1 MSERFLARTGLT
13 AAILVMASAMA
24 VLAHQALTRSHPTA
38 EIGKAAPQFALPDTA
53 GQTVSLADLRGRAVV
68 LFFGSDTCRVSRQ
81 YADRLAAL
89 ARTYAGDDR
98 VRFLAINSNTHA
110 HAADP
115 ADLRLVAS
123 DRIPTLLDPMA
134 DVARSFGAT
143 VTPTFCVIDSAG
155 NLRYA
160 GAFDDGDADPVR
172 TGQYVGRAV
181 EHTVDGIPV
190 AITSTRA
197 FGAAIN
203 WIK

>member
-1 MSERFLARTGLT
+1 MSERFAARTGLT
-13 AAILVMASAMA
+13 AAILTMGMAMS
-24 VLAHQALTRSHPTA
+24 VLGYQAFSRSHPIT
-38 EIGKAAPQFALPDTA
+38 EIGKTAPQFTLPDTT
-53 GQTVSLADLRGRAVV
+53 GQSVSLADYRGRAVV
-68 LFFGSDTCRVSRQ
+68 LFFGSDTCQVSKR
-81 YADRLAAL
+81 YADRMAEL
-89 ARTYAGDDR
+89 ARAYAGDRR
-98 VRFLAINSNTHA
+98 VKFIAINTNTRA

-115 ADLRLVAS
+115 SDLRLVAS

-172 TGQYVGRAV
+172 TGQYVVRAV

-190 AITSTRA
+190 AITSTQA